1 MMPMSSVNPLS
12 FSLMTGTKIARSP
25 ADPSNTCY
33 LPLYQNLTID
43 SSFPSCFC
51 WLPFAVCHLSSS
63 LHYSFHRFLQPLFFA
78 HPVLDA
84 GTDAFS
90 TGPVEPT
97 AFSVFWRLRSRSCRR
112 LRRVFQRGVHSA
124 VGSPFGVNKRPNW
137 GPLANDPLAKCLGNS
152 YQQADPKMSSD
163 SSLLRVI
170 LISHCLGN
178 TEKKKVTIFLLMD
191 VWRVISHPLPM

>member
-1 MMPMSSVNPLS
+1 
-12 FSLMTGTKIARSP
+12 MTGTKIARSP
-25 ADPSNTCY
+25 ADPSHRCNTYYFHPGTLKTPKIRTSTWCFY
-33 LPLYQNLTID
+33 PYIKI
-43 SSFPSCFC
+43 SPSIHHSLDVFVGCR
-51 WLPFAVCHLSSS
+51 LPFCHLSSS
-63 LHYSFHRFLQPLFFA
+63 LHCSFHRFLQPLFFA

-137 GPLANDPLAKCLGNS
+137 GPLARDPLAKCLKLI
-152 YQQADPKMSSD
+152 P
-163 SSLLRVI
+163 SLKLTYC
-170 LISHCLGN
+170 S
-178 TEKKKVTIFLLMD
+178 
-191 VWRVISHPLPM
+191 P